1 MVKSNKDSSSD
12 TLKVKTKKYRQLL
25 SIPPCSV
32 ADPGCLSRIMDSGSK
47 FFIPD
52 PGSKKSNRRK
62 RKEKDFLF
70 YLFVA
75 TNITKLKI
83 ILFLNR

>member
-1 MVKSNKDSSSD
+1 MLKPYNDSSSD

-25 SIPPCSV
+25 LIPPCSV

-52 PGSKKSNRRK
+52 PGSKKATEE
-62 RKEKDFLF
+62 KEKKKIFCSTFL
-70 YLFVA
+70 
-75 TNITKLKI
+75 
-83 ILFLNR
+83 